1 MKNRDLFVA
10 QRSPA
15 WAELDSLLY
24 HLSSKANPP
33 AEHLSRL
40 AQLYRDLCADL
51 MRARALGSGP
61 DVTAHLDALAAR
73 AHNQLYASR
82 PYRFGAV
89 RRLILRDFPRT
100 LRKNWRFFLA
110 SALLFCL
117 PMMVGL
123 WGSLGS
129 RDFAMAILP
138 AEMLQQM
145 AESYSEGFAEGRN
158 AQADAAMAG
167 FYVRNNVGIA
177 FRCFATGVLFGL
189 GSLFFLV
196 YNGLVIGT
204 VFGYVTSTGGG
215 PNILAFVSGHSAWE
229 LTAIVISGAAGLKM
243 GYALIRTNGRT
254 RIGSL
259 RSQAHEL
266 VALVSGA
273 AVMLLI
279 AAAIEGFWSP
289 SSIPAP
295 VKWGFGGA
303 NVLLVATF
311 LGFAG
316 RGSGNAKQQPGAP

>member
-15 WAELDSLLY
+15 WQELDSLLY
-24 HLSSKANPP
+24 HLSGKPNPA

-51 MRARALGSGP
+51 MRARAIGSGP

-82 PYRFGAV
+82 PYRFGAL

-100 LRKNWRFFLA
+100 LRKNWGFFLA
-110 SALLFCL
+110 SALLFGL
-117 PMMVGL
+117 PLLVGL

-129 RDFAMAILP
+129 KDFAMAILP
-138 AEMLQQM
+138 ADMLQQM
-145 AESYSEGFAEGRN
+145 AESYADGFAKGRN

-189 GSLFFLV
+189 GSIFFLV
-196 YNGLVIGT
+196 YNGLITGT
-204 VFGYVTSTGGG
+204 VMGYVTSAGGG
-215 PNILAFVSGHSAWE
+215 PNILAFISGHSAFE
-229 LTAIVISGAAGLKM
+229 LTAIVVSGTAGLKM
-243 GYALIRTNGRT
+243 GYALIRTDGKT
-254 RIGSL
+254 RVGSL

-289 SSIPAP
+289 SSVPST
-295 VKWGFGGA
+295 VKWAVGA
-303 NVLLVATF
+303 TNVLLVTLF
-311 LGFAG
+311 LLFAG
-316 RGSGNAKQQPGAP
+316 RGTKAPERPQGAV